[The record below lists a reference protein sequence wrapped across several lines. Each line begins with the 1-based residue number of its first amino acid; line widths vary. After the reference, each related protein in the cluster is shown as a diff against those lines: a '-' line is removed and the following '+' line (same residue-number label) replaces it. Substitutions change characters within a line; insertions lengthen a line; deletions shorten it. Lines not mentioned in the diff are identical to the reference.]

1 VQVLGNVVLGV
12 QVKERKRVIIPF
24 RPVIRWLVRLRKS
37 PRAIAGGFS
46 LGTFIAFT
54 PTLGVQIAIA
64 IFLATLFNL
73 NRPASLVMIWITNA
87 ATAAPI
93 YTFNYLIGKLFW
105 AGPPVGEVYAT
116 FMELTGKLLHLDFWS
131 IADQFAIL
139 ASLGR
144 EIIIPLLIGS
154 CIVGLIA
161 ALLTYGLS
169 LFVISYLV
177 NRRNSKRAKT
187 TGEN

>member
-1 VQVLGNVVLGV
+1 M
-12 QVKERKRVIIPF
+12 KERKRIVIPF
-24 RPVIRWLVRLRKS
+24 RPVIRWMVRLRKS

-54 PTLGVQIAIA
+54 PTLGVQFAIA
-64 IFLATLFNL
+64 IFLATLLNL
-73 NRPASLVMIWITNA
+73 NRPAALVMIWITNA

-116 FMELTGKLLHLDFWS
+116 FMELTGKLLSLDFWS
-131 IADQFAIL
+131 IADQFAIVAGL
-139 ASLGR
+139 SR
-144 EIIIPLLIGS
+144 EVIIPLLIGS
-154 CIVGLIA
+154 CIVGLVA

-169 LFVISYLV
+169 MFLIGYLV
-177 NRRNSKRAKT
+177 NRKNGRRTK
-187 TGEN
+187 